1 MPRFMYSSAAELEA
15 ADQYREAG
23 LPYILTNIPTL
34 DASRALWESDGY
46 IQHQFDAQSRHDYQV
61 LRSEN
66 TRFLY
71 HGPVLTF
78 INFKKKKPLSHQ
90 HFFNRG
96 PCWGCREPQNT
107 PPYRHT
113 VTESAAPHQ
122 RVPSKSV
129 ARYRCHLSLT
139 CALGFDDV
147 IALSQQHNRPQQEAD
162 DIKSYRQFEDVAK
175 MVGAKHADAPAS
187 DSSPPARHLFF
198 LPFLKANS
206 RGHW

>member
-1 MPRFMYSSAAELEA
+1 MDDRIWGEADGSPNPMTASLLSENPEANLVPRFMYSSAAELEA

-78 INFKKKKPLSHQ
+78 INLKKKKK
-90 HFFNRG
+90 
-96 PCWGCREPQNT
+96 T
-107 PPYRHT
+107 T
-113 VTESAAPHQ
+113 
-122 RVPSKSV
+122 
-129 ARYRCHLSLT
+129 
-139 CALGFDDV
+139 
-147 IALSQQHNRPQQEAD
+147 I
-162 DIKSYRQFEDVAK
+162 
-175 MVGAKHADAPAS
+175 
-187 DSSPPARHLFF
+187 PPAFV
-198 LPFLKANS
+198 
-206 RGHW
+206 